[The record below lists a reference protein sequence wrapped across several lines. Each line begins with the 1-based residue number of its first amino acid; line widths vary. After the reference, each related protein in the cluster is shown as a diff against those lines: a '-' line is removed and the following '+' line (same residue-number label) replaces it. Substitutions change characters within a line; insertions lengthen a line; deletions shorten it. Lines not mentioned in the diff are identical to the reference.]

1 MKCGENSFSY
11 TWIRFDIFYEILTQ
25 WNKQLEDFILLPI
38 EFWNYVKSGCDSH
51 YKTVF
56 LCVTRIWHVFGL
68 KLLEIAI
75 WLLFT

>member
-25 WNKQLEDFILLPI
+25 RNKQLEDFIHSPI

-56 LCVTRIWHVFGL
+56 LCVTRIFSKIFGMFL
-68 KLLEIAI
+68 V
-75 WLLFT
+75 